1 LEEIMFQSASFPN
14 TDWKL
19 IERAGA
25 AGTLP
30 QREALQTLLVQYMPA
45 LTAHLLSNWRV
56 RLDEAEELL
65 QAFLAAK
72 VVEGNLIGQVRQ
84 EKGRFRNFVRSTLDA
99 FVVSQRRWE
108 SAKKRAPARMEGLD
122 LAQLAEEEGADP
134 HTAFEVVW
142 AKEVIAAAVE
152 ATGRELRASGRPD
165 LWGVFETRI
174 LTPILEGRPPM
185 AYEELVRQFNFRSPI
200 QAANALTTAKRAFER
215 NLRAI
220 LRQYVT
226 DGGEIEKEIGEL
238 RTILA
243 GSRA

>member
-1 LEEIMFQSASFPN
+1 MFQSGTFPN

-30 QREALQTLLVQYMPA
+30 QKEALQTLLVQYMPA

-56 RLDEAEELL
+56 RADEAEELL
-65 QAFLAAK
+65 QAFLTAK
-72 VVEGNLIGQVRQ
+72 VVESNLICQVRR

-99 FVVSQRRWE
+99 FVVSQRRWDT
-108 SAKKRAPARMEGLD
+108 AKKRAPARMEGLD
-122 LAQLAEEEGADP
+122 VAQLTVENGVDP
-134 HTAFEVVW
+134 HQAFEIAW
-142 AKEVIAAAVE
+142 AKEVVATAVD
-152 ATGRELRASGRPD
+152 ATRRELRGSGRPD

-174 LTPILEGRPPM
+174 LCPILEGRPPM
-185 AYEELVRQFNFRSPI
+185 AYEELVRQFKFRSPT

-220 LRQYVT
+220 LWQYVT
-226 DGGEIEKEIGEL
+226 DENEIEEEIGEL

>member
-1 LEEIMFQSASFPN
+1 MFQSAGFPN

-45 LTAHLLSNWRV
+45 LTAHLLSKWH
-56 RLDEAEELL
+56 LSTEQAQELL
-65 QAFLAAK
+65 QAFLTAK
-72 VVEGNLIGQVRQ
+72 IVEGNLIGQVRP

-122 LAQLAEEEGADP
+122 LAQLAVEQGADP
-134 HTAFEVVW
+134 HRAFEIAW
-142 AKEVIAAAVE
+142 AREVIAAAVD
-152 ATGRELRASGRPD
+152 ATGREFRGSGRLD
-165 LWGVFETRI
+165 LWGVFEMRI
-174 LTPILEGRPPM
+174 LGPILEGGPPV
-185 AYEELVRQFNFRSPI
+185 AYEELVRRFNFCSPI
-200 QAANALTTAKRAFER
+200 HAANALTTAKRAFER

-220 LRQYVT
+220 LWQYVT
-226 DGGEIEKEIGEL
+226 DKSEIEEEIDEL

-243 GSRA
+243 GGRA